1 MVMEKEHKSFTL
13 DEHVTEVLS
22 WQAAFPGSHQT
33 ALEGKC
39 STLAFFQGI
48 ARSLTPVTNQ
58 SCPDRLQLQNI
69 TLTLGASI
77 IASCC

>member
-22 WQAAFPGSHQT
+22 WQDAFPESHWT

-39 STLAFFQGI
+39 STLAFFQGM

-69 TLTLGASI
+69 TLTLEASI

>member
-1 MVMEKEHKSFTL
+1 MAMEKEHKSFTL
-13 DEHVTEVLS
+13 DEYVTEVLS
-22 WQAAFPGSHQT
+22 WQDAFPESHWT

-39 STLAFFQGI
+39 STSAFFQGM

-58 SCPDRLQLQNI
+58 SCPDCLQLQNI
-69 TLTLGASI
+69 TLTQEAST